1 MSARRS
7 GLCLLGILSIQS
19 AALADYSVVSS
30 KSDFEPR
37 VGLNSTG
44 PNGVYTTTPS
54 TTANNLRIGISGG
67 STNRVYGN
75 AGYMFQLPVL
85 APGESITGASLK
97 LTELVDASAG
107 SPAANAD
114 LWAIGFDNN
123 NPPLN
128 SATESQNYFF
138 NGSVDAN
145 AGIGAGAAR
154 TLIQDNFLVPTDVI
168 LSGSPAA
175 HQTDVTGSGNLL
187 GYIQSLYSNP
197 NVVPGTTN
205 LLLRLN
211 FDSDSYAPT
220 SATGANRYML
230 GSADNTDTNVQPTLT
245 LTTQQVPEPA
255 ALGIFGSA
263 MLLLNLRRRSAKV

>member
-7 GLCLLGILSIQS
+7 ALCLIGILAIQS
-19 AALADYSVVSS
+19 AALADYSIVSS

-37 VGLNSTG
+37 VGLSSTG

-67 STNRVYGN
+67 ATNRVYGN
-75 AGYMFQLPVL
+75 AAYMFQLPVL

-97 LTELVDASAG
+97 LTELVDAAAG
-107 SPAANAD
+107 DPAANAD
-114 LWAIGFDNN
+114 LWAIGFDNT

-145 AGIGAGAAR
+145 PAIGTGATR
-154 TLIQDNFLVPTDVI
+154 SLIQDNFLVHTDV
-168 LSGSPAA
+168 LLTGSPTA
-175 HQTDVTGSGNLL
+175 HQTDATGGAALL
-187 GYIQSLYSNP
+187 AYIQSLYVNP
-197 NVVPGTTN
+197 NVVPGTSN

-245 LTTQQVPEPA
+245 LTTRQVPEPA

-263 MLLLNLRRRSAKV
+263 LVLLSARQRRKV

>member
-1 MSARRS
+1 MSARQS
-7 GLCLLGILSIQS
+7 GLCLISMLAIQS

-37 VGLNSTG
+37 VGLSSTG

-54 TTANNLRIGISGG
+54 TTASNLRIGISGG

-75 AGYMFQLPVL
+75 AAYMFQLPALV
-85 APGESITGASLK
+85 PGESITVATLK
-97 LTELVDASAG
+97 LTELVDASGG

-128 SATESQNYFF
+128 SATESQSYFF

-145 AGIGAGAAR
+145 AGIGASASR
-154 TLIQDNFLVPTDVI
+154 ILLQDNFLVPTDVI
-168 LSGSPAA
+168 LAGSPAA

-187 GYIQSLYSNP
+187 AYIQSLYSNP

-205 LLLRLN
+205 LILRLN

-245 LTTQQVPEPA
+245 LSTQQVPEPA
-255 ALGIFGSA
+255 V
-263 MLLLNLRRRSAKV
+263 LRASNKMNF